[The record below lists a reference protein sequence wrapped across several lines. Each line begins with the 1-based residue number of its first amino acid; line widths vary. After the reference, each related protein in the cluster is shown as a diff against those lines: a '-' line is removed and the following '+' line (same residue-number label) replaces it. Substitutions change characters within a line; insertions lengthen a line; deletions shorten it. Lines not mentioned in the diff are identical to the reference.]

1 MPALT
6 QSKWKYPGL
15 KPVSLVRVVTGLK
28 PGASTLCF
36 RRMLPPYAC
45 RLAWSWTHEISSS
58 YQWKLYALPP
68 RLALRAEG
76 PSGGFVFE
84 RWPSYEAFQSL

>member
-28 PGASTLCF
+28 PGASTLC
-36 RRMLPPYAC
+36 LPSCLVMDP
-45 RLAWSWTHEISSS
+45 
-58 YQWKLYALPP
+58 
-68 RLALRAEG
+68 
-76 PSGGFVFE
+76 
-84 RWPSYEAFQSL
+84 

>member
-36 RRMLPPYAC
+36 RRMLPPYASTLC
-45 RLAWSWTHEISSS
+45 
-58 YQWKLYALPP
+58 LPSCLVMDP
-68 RLALRAEG
+68 
-76 PSGGFVFE
+76 
-84 RWPSYEAFQSL
+84 